1 MTKRKGKNEKKIMIF
16 LCRKH
21 DQPILLSILPIS
33 KLTWPP
39 KKFDIKKN
47 YLLNP
52 ISKT

>member
-1 MTKRKGKNEKKIMIF
+1 MKKKIMIF

-21 DQPILLSILPIS
+21 DQPILLSILPIN

-39 KKFDIKKN
+39 KKIDIKEN
-47 YLLNP
+47 DLLNP